1 MSDVFQRQ
9 RGLVDQAKLSKLS
22 VGLADRA
29 VFPQQ
34 FIHSFELIGQ
44 QLGVNQFC
52 QNQQNVGEDTHD
64 FSLIWSTTDN
74 KSTASSV
81 TKEIFICYGGDGIFL
96 DGRKS
101 MKPLPIV
108 YHPAIS
114 IIAA

>member
-22 VGLADRA
+22 VRLADRA

-34 FIHSFELIGQ
+34 FIQSFELIGQ

-52 QNQQNVGEDTHD
+52 QNQQNVAEDTHD

-101 MKPLPIV
+101 MKPQS
-108 YHPAIS
+108 S
-114 IIAA
+114 IIQQFQS